1 MLIDMRRPGWRQRAA
16 DALFASAGSAVVV
29 CGTTNRLV
37 SWLPGYSVWL
47 LAPAQAALILA
58 RRRAPLAV
66 LAGTTALGVV
76 MIATGFPAPAAV
88 AGPLAAAYALAV
100 HGPADLA
107 VHGSGAPA
115 RPGAGRFPAVPFAR
129 TAVAD
134 GADRRGLLASLVAAV
149 ALMAANLSP
158 GTRVRPSEGALWAVL
173 SLGLCVVSAWVCGYA
188 VRTRR
193 AYIAQL
199 EERARRLEREEG
211 ERAERAI
218 ADERLRIA
226 RELHDVIGHS
236 ISLITVQA
244 EAAGR
249 CARTR
254 PEVVPDHLATISAV
268 SREALAEMRRVLAVL
283 RPEDG
288 EPLEPRPGL
297 ASLAELIAKVES
309 AGVPVR
315 LDAEPSTLPAGV
327 GLAAYRIVQ
336 EALTNTLKHAGRP
349 ATASVTITRAGP
361 MLHLHVVDDGLGPR
375 NEPSAGAH
383 GLVGMRERAAMYDG
397 TLRAGR
403 GRDGGFEV
411 HATLRV
417 AGEAP

>member
-1 MLIDMRRPGWRQRAA
+1 MRQPGWRSRAV
-16 DALFASAGSAVVV
+16 DALFAVACLAVVV

-37 SWLPGYSVWL
+37 SWLPGFSVWL
-47 LAPAQAALILA
+47 LAPAQAALVLA

-66 LAGTTALGVV
+66 LAATTALSVF
-76 MIATGFPAPAAV
+76 MIATGFPGLAAV
-88 AGPLAAAYALAV
+88 AAPLAAAYAVAV
-100 HGPADLA
+100 YGPA
-107 VHGSGAPA
+107 GPTK
-115 RPGAGRFPAVPFAR
+115 PGAGRLPPAPLARPAVI
-129 TAVAD
+129 D
-134 GADRRGLLASLVAAV
+134 GADGRGVLASLAAAA

-158 GTRVRPSEGALWAVL
+158 GARIRPSDGALWAAL
-173 SLGLCVVSAWVCGYA
+173 SIGLCVVLAWVCGYA

-193 AYIAQL
+193 AYVVQL

-211 ERAERAI
+211 ERAERAV

-254 PEVVPDHLATISAV
+254 PEAVPDYLATISAT

-297 ASLAELIAKVES
+297 ASLPELIAKVES

-315 LDAEPSTLPAGV
+315 LDVEPSTLPAGV

-336 EALTNTLKHAGRP
+336 EALTNTLKYAGRP
-349 ATASVTITRAGP
+349 ATASVTIARAGP
-361 MLHLHVVDDGLGPR
+361 MLHVCVVDDGLGPQS
-375 NEPSAGAH
+375 EPSAAAH

-403 GRDGGFEV
+403 RRGGGFEV
-411 HATLRV
+411 HATLRMT
-417 AGEAP
+417 GEAP